1 VARISTA
8 AGVLQKNEEAALANR
23 ELFAAGRLLVLNLM
37 SAPGA
42 GKTSVL
48 EVTIRRLAG
57 SLRAGVIEGDLQTTY
72 DADRIS
78 ALGVPAHQINT
89 ITSCHLDAR
98 MVRRALDE
106 FTVDGLDVLFI
117 ENVGNMICPA
127 AFDLGEHQRV
137 VVYSVAEGADKP
149 KKYPVIFHRAGV
161 VLINKIDLLP
171 YTGVDLDELRG
182 NVLEV
187 NPEAAVI
194 PLSCRT
200 GEGFDAWLTWLRQA
214 AAAHNAGVA
223 AAS

>member
-1 VARISTA
+1 MERISTA

-23 ELFAAGRLLVLNLM
+23 DLFAASGLLALNLM

-48 EVTIRRLAG
+48 EVTIRRLGG
-57 SLRAGVIEGDLQTTY
+57 SVRTGVIEGDLQTTY
-72 DADRIS
+72 DADRIR

-89 ITSCHLDAR
+89 ITSCNLDAR

-106 FTVDGLDVLFI
+106 FPVDGLDILFI
-117 ENVGNMICPA
+117 EKVGNMICPA
-127 AFDLGEHQRV
+127 AFDLGEQQRV

-149 KKYPVIFHRAGV
+149 KKYPVLFHRASV

-171 YTGVDLDELRG
+171 YTGVDLEELRG

-187 NPEAAVI
+187 NPEAVVMA
-194 PLSCRT
+194 LSCRT
-200 GEGFDAWLTWLRQA
+200 EEGFDEWITWLRESA
-214 AAAHNAGVA
+214 ARNAGA
-223 AAS
+223 GQAS